1 MGGKTM
7 KMTITRSLLSA
18 AGLAIALAVPAAAA
32 ENWDIA
38 TPYPEANFH
47 TKNIQQFADD
57 VAAATDGALTLTV
70 HPSNSLIAHPEIKNA
85 VRSGTIPMGEFLLGR
100 LSNEDPIFELDLLP
114 FVVSSYDEARTMWDA
129 SRARIE
135 EHLNQQGLRVLFS
148 VPWPNNGIYA
158 NEEINSADDLR
169 GMRFRTYNTTTDRF
183 AELVGAVP
191 TQVEVSDIPQA
202 FSTGRVQGMITS
214 AATGV
219 SISAWDFVDRYYDV
233 QSFLGKNIVIANER
247 LFQALPEDIQQAVM
261 EAAAAAETRGWE
273 FSQENNAGM
282 ASVLEENG
290 IIVEEP
296 SARLTED
303 LRKVGN
309 VMLEEW
315 LQRAGDEGAEIIG
328 KLHQ

>member
-1 MGGKTM
+1 M
-7 KMTITRSLLSA
+7 KMTITKSLVTA
-18 AGLAIALAVPAAAA
+18 VGLATALAVPAAA

-47 TKNIQQFADD
+47 TQNIQQFADD
-57 VAAATDGALTLTV
+57 VAAATDGVLTLTV

-100 LSNEDPIFELDLLP
+100 LSNEDPVFELDLLP
-114 FVVSSYDEARTMWDA
+114 FVVSSYDEAQTMWEA
-129 SRARIE
+129 TRPRIE

-158 NEEINSADDLR
+158 NEEITAADDLR

-233 QSFLGKNIVIANER
+233 QSFLGKNIVIANEQM
-247 LFQALPEDIQQAVM
+247 FQALPDDVQEAVM

-273 FSQENNAGM
+273 LSQENNAGM
-282 ASVLEENG
+282 ASVLVENG
-290 IIVEEP
+290 ITVEEP
-296 SARLTED
+296 SAQLQED
-303 LRKVGN
+303 LREVGK

-315 LQRAGDEGAEIIG
+315 LERAGDEGAEIIG
-328 KLHQ
+328 KLNQ

>member
-1 MGGKTM
+1 
-7 KMTITRSLLSA
+7 MTTTTLKSLGSA
-18 AGLAIALAVPAAAA
+18 AALSMALAIPAAA

-47 TKNIQQFADD
+47 TQNIQQFADD
-57 VAAATDGALTLTV
+57 VAAATDGALTFTV

-85 VRSGTIPMGEFLLGR
+85 VRSGTIPAGEFLLGR
-100 LSNEDPIFELDLLP
+100 LSNENPVFELDLLP
-114 FVVSSYDEARTMWDA
+114 FVVSSYDEARTMWQA
-129 SRARIE
+129 SRAPIE
-135 EHLNQQGLRVLFS
+135 AHLNQQGLRILFS

-158 NEEINSADDLR
+158 NEEITSAEDLR

-233 QSFLGKNIVIANER
+233 QSFLGKNIVIANEQM
-247 LFQALPEDIQQAVM
+247 FQALPENVQKAVM
-261 EAAAAAETRGWE
+261 EAAANAERRGWE
-273 FSQENNAGM
+273 LSQENNEGM

-290 IIVEEP
+290 IMVEEP
-296 SARLTED
+296 SAQLKED
-303 LRKVGN
+303 LRKVGD

-315 LQRAGDEGAEIIG
+315 LERAGDEGAEIIG
-328 KLHQ
+328 ALNQ